1 MSLEKDIQEFQA
13 YQAFISFKNLEQ
25 MWQKAMLCFGRYYFC
40 CFEGLMENISL
51 RDRKTMFLPS
61 KLSLPPF
68 SRASVKW
75 IIMIGQ

>member
-1 MSLEKDIQEFQA
+1 MSLERDTQEFQA
-13 YQAFISFKNLEQ
+13 YRAFISLKNLEQ

-40 CFEGLMENISL
+40 CSECLVENISF
-51 RDRKTMFLPS
+51 RDKTIMFLPS

-75 IIMIGQ
+75 IIMIG